1 VFGAARYCDSY
12 LQREVAAPEQTQV
25 VTVSLT
31 SIVEK
36 QVGRN
41 FVIFH
46 PSDFSAAS
54 EVAFGHAL
62 KIALQ
67 SKAKLDIMHVETH
80 LSSQK
85 PYWIDFPAVRT
96 TLTRW
101 GILPEGVRR
110 DEVSKAGLRVRKIL
124 TSGADPVETM
134 MRHFRRFPPDLV
146 VLATHQREGVE
157 RWLHG
162 AVAEPLAR
170 RSGAMT
176 LFVPRSGR
184 GFVSVKDGAVALKK
198 ILVPMDH
205 DPHPQ
210 TALSKA
216 LLLAR
221 GLGCVAGE
229 FRLVHVG
236 PPGTAPV
243 VNPPHWS
250 GWSYDIVVRQGNV
263 VDEILRT
270 EHEWH
275 PDLMVLATQGHLDFV
290 DALRGSTTE
299 RVLRGAQ
306 CPVLAVPAQRCA
318 LVG

>member
-1 VFGAARYCDSY
+1 MVG
-12 LQREVAAPEQTQV
+12 
-25 VTVSLT
+25 
-31 SIVEK
+31 K

-41 FVIFH
+41 FIIFH
-46 PSDFSAAS
+46 PSDFSAAN

-67 SKAKLDIMHVETH
+67 SKARLDIMHVETR
-80 LSSQK
+80 LSPEK
-85 PYWIDFPAVRT
+85 PYWLDFPAVRT

-101 GILPEGVRR
+101 GILPEGVPRH
-110 DEVSKAGLRVRKIL
+110 EVSKVGPWVRKIL

-134 MRHFRRFPPDLV
+134 MRHFRRFPPDLI
-146 VLATHQREGVE
+146 VLATHQREGIE
-157 RWLHG
+157 RWLHK

-176 LFVPRSGR
+176 LFVPCNGR
-184 GFVSVKDGAVALKK
+184 GFVSLKDGAVTLKK

-229 FRLVHVG
+229 LRLVHVG
-236 PPGTAPV
+236 SPGRVPL
-243 VNPPHWS
+243 VNPLHSP

-263 VDEILRT
+263 VEAILKT
-270 EHEWH
+270 EHDWH

-306 CPVLAVPAQRCA
+306 CPVLAVPARHDA
-318 LVG
+318 R

>member
-1 VFGAARYCDSY
+1 MG
-12 LQREVAAPEQTQV
+12 
-25 VTVSLT
+25 LT

-67 SKAKLDIMHVETH
+67 AKAKLDIMHVETH
-80 LSSQK
+80 LSPEE
-85 PYWIDFPAVRT
+85 PYWLDFPAVRT

-101 GILPEGVRR
+101 GILPEGARR
-110 DEVSKAGLRVRKIL
+110 DEVTKAGLRVRKIL
-124 TSGADPVETM
+124 KSGADPVETM
-134 MRHFRRFPPDLV
+134 MRHFRRFPPDLI
-146 VLATHQREGVE
+146 VLATHQREGIE
-157 RWLHG
+157 RWLHK

-176 LFVPRSGR
+176 LFVPRNGR

-198 ILVPMDH
+198 ILVPIDH
-205 DPHPQ
+205 HPHPQ
-210 TALSKA
+210 TALNKA

-229 FRLVHVG
+229 FRLVHIG
-236 PPGTAPV
+236 SRGTEPV
-243 VNPPHWS
+243 INLPHWP
-250 GWSYDIVVRQGNV
+250 GWTYDIAVRQGNV
-263 VDEILRT
+263 VDEILET
-270 EHEWH
+270 EHDWH
-275 PDLMVLATQGHLDFV
+275 PDLMVLATQGRLDFV

-306 CPVLAVPAQRCA
+306 CPVLAVPSRHD
-318 LVG
+318 VR

>member
-1 VFGAARYCDSY
+1 M
-12 LQREVAAPEQTQV
+12 
-25 VTVSLT
+25 SLT
-31 SIVEK
+31 SMIEA
-36 QVGRN
+36 QLSRN

-46 PSDFSAAS
+46 PSDFSPAS

-80 LSSQK
+80 PDPAKQ
-85 PYWIDFPAVRT
+85 YWLDFPAVRA

-110 DEVSKAGLRVRKIL
+110 SDVIKAGLRVRKIFA
-124 TSGADPVETM
+124 SGADPVATM
-134 MRHFRRFPPDLV
+134 LRHFRKFPPGLI
-146 VLATHQREGVE
+146 VLATHQRGGID
-157 RWLHG
+157 RWLHK

-176 LFVPRSGR
+176 LFVPRKRR
-184 GFVSVKDGAVALKK
+184 GFVSLKDGSVALKR
-198 ILVPMDH
+198 ILVPFDH

-221 GLGCVAGE
+221 GLDCAVGE
-229 FRLVHVG
+229 FLLVHVG
-236 PPGTAPV
+236 SRSSAPV
-243 VNPPHWS
+243 VDLPRRS
-250 GWSYDIVVRQGNV
+250 GWSYETTVKHGHV
-263 VDEILRT
+263 VDEILKIERS
-270 EHEWH
+270 WR
-275 PDLMVLATQGHLDFV
+275 PDLMVLATRGHLDFV

-306 CPVLAVPAQRCA
+306 CPVLAVPAPE
-318 LVG
+318 